1 MFSASDCRPI
11 FRLAMGDKRL
21 LVGCLDDAGVVLFDI
36 KQLLE
41 GSVGLPDLL
50 APARKRPFR

>member
-1 MFSASDCRPI
+1 MY
-11 FRLAMGDKRL
+11 RLAMGDKRL

-41 GSVGLPDLL
+41 GSVGLPVS
-50 APARKRPFR
+50 PARAQKRILR

>member
-1 MFSASDCRPI
+1 
-11 FRLAMGDKRL
+11 MGDKRL

-41 GSVGLPDLL
+41 GSVSLPVS
-50 APARKRPFR
+50 PARAEKRLLR